1 MSLRHGQRE
10 ASIEVK
16 VLRELL
22 GFIKEGEVIV
32 GASYLH
38 IGGDNGPHRVVFL
51 LEKVDEEAPKD

>member
-1 MSLRHGQRE
+1 MALRHGQRE
-10 ASIEVK
+10 ASIETK

-32 GASYLH
+32 GATYLH
-38 IGGDNGPHRVVFL
+38 VGGDDGPHRVVFL